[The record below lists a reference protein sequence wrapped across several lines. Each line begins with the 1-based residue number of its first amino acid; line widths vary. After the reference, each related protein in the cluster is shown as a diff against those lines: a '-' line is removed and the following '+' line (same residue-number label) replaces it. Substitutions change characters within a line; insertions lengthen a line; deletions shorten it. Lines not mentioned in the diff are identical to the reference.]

1 MQLPLQITFRHMDPS
16 AALEARIRQRT
27 AELEQFCDRI
37 TACRVVVERMNRRHQ
52 QGNLFEVHVD
62 LTVPGREIAVGRER
76 GDNHAHED
84 AHVAVRDAFDAARRA
99 LEDHVRRRR
108 GEAKVHAVPDH
119 GRVARLLPDR
129 DCGFIVTPGGEE
141 IYFHRNSVAGEA
153 FETASPA
160 RRSTSSRSAARSA
173 SSRRRAKARTGR
185 RRAPSCR
192 SANTI
197 CRPLKTS
204 GGDARQ
210 VSCRCG

>member
-1 MQLPLQITFRHMDPS
+1 MQLPLQITFRHMGRS
-16 AALEARIRQRT
+16 AALEARIRQRA
-27 AELEQFCDRI
+27 AELEQFFDRI
-37 TACRVVVERMNRRHQ
+37 TACRVVVERMNRRRQ

-99 LEDHVRRRR
+99 LDDHVRRRR

-119 GRVARLLPDR
+119 GRIARLLPDR

-153 FETASPA
+153 FDKLAIGSEVRFVAQDGESPNGPQASTVVPLGKHHLPPA
-160 RRSTSSRSAARSA
+160 ENVR
-173 SSRRRAKARTGR
+173 G
-185 RRAPSCR
+185 
-192 SANTI
+192 
-197 CRPLKTS
+197 
-204 GGDARQ
+204 
-210 VSCRCG
+210 